1 MASNKSDPTY
11 DGLVRD
17 IEDADDDL
25 GYDIVRPKKGHSFC
39 GCCCD
44 VRRATIVLNIYV
56 ILSIVITTLQMCVIL
71 PNVGASGE
79 SLPPPSAI
87 AIIGIVLGLCFSVS
101 GLVGAYTFNA
111 WLVLANV
118 IWISAG
124 FIISPFFT
132 ASAGLPAGFD
142 VFMALVRCFFLYPQA
157 MLFYELQISKTM
169 TKRTYASQEEQS
181 CCCVAPTRSTVRG

>member
-1 MASNKSDPTY
+1 MASNKGNPAY

-17 IEDADDDL
+17 LEDADGGL
-25 GYDIVRPKKGHSFC
+25 GDGIVRPKKGHSFC

-44 VRRATIVLNIYV
+44 VRRATIVFNIIG
-56 ILSIVITTLQMCVIL
+56 ILSIVNITLQMYL
-71 PNVGASGE
+71 FPPKVGASGE

-87 AIIGIVLGLCFSVS
+87 AVIATVLALCFSVS
-101 GLVGAYTFNA
+101 GLVGAYTFNT

-118 IWISAG
+118 IWLSAG

-132 ASAGLPAGFD
+132 ASAGLPAGFN
-142 VFMALVRCFFLYPQA
+142 VFLALVRCFMLYPQA

-169 TKRTYASQEEQS
+169 TKQTYTSQEEQS
-181 CCCVAPTRSTVRG
+181 CCCVAPTRSTLRG